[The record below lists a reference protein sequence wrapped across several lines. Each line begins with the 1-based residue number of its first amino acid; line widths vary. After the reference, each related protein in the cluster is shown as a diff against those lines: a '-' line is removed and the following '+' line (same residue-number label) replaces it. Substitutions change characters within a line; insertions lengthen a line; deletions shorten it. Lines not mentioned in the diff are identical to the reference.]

1 MESAMNQAGAEE
13 ARKKLPE
20 LIDRAQRD
28 GTVTIVTKR
37 GVPCAAIVPLSHL
50 GRGRAPKLTA
60 LRGSAAGCYGDIA
73 EYIDE
78 TRRSW

>member
-1 MESAMNQAGAEE
+1 MNHAGAEE
-13 ARKKLPE
+13 ARKRLPQ
-20 LIDRAQRD
+20 LIDRAQHE

-50 GRGRAPKLTA
+50 EQRQAPKLTD
-60 LRGSAAGCYGDIA
+60 LRGSAEGCYGDIA

-78 TRRSW
+78 IRRSW

>member
-1 MESAMNQAGAEE
+1 MRQTGSEE
-13 ARKKLPE
+13 ARRKLPE

-50 GRGRAPKLTA
+50 ERDRAPKLTP
-60 LRGSAAGCYGDIA
+60 LRGSAGGCYRDVA
-73 EYIDE
+73 EHIDE
-78 TRRSW
+78 MRRSW

>member
-1 MESAMNQAGAEE
+1 MNQTGAEE
-13 ARKKLPE
+13 ARRKLPE

-50 GRGRAPKLTA
+50 KRGRARKLTS
-60 LRGSAAGCYGDIA
+60 LRGSAAGCYGNVP
-73 EYIDE
+73 EYIDK

>member
-1 MESAMNQAGAEE
+1 MRQAGAEE
-13 ARKKLPE
+13 ARRKLPE
-20 LIDRAQRD
+20 LIERAQRD
-28 GTVTIVTKR
+28 GTVTIVTRR

-50 GRGRAPKLTA
+50 DRGRAPKLTA
-60 LRGSAAGCYGDIA
+60 LRGSAAGCYGDVA

>member
-1 MESAMNQAGAEE
+1 MNQAGAEE
-13 ARKKLPE
+13 ARKRLPE
-20 LIDRAQRD
+20 LIDRAQRE

-50 GRGRAPKLTA
+50 EKGRTAKLTA
-60 LRGSAAGCYGDIA
+60 LRGTAAGCYGDVA
-73 EYIDE
+73 GYIDD